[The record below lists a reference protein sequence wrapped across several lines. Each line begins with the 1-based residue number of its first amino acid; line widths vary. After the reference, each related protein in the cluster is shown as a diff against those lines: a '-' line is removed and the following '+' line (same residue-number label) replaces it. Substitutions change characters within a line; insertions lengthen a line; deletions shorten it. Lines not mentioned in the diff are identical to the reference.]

1 MELVDMLSL
10 LSTWLLVKN
19 FFAFKLEV
27 AFADHWRVLGL
38 KVPNLPSNLSSN
50 SNPVAAGVKSKAV
63 DR

>member
-10 LSTWLLVKN
+10 LRAWLLIKN
-19 FFAFKLEV
+19 FFSFKLEV
-27 AFADHWRVLGL
+27 AFTDHRRVLGL

-50 SNPVAAGVKSKAV
+50 SNPVAAGVESEAV